1 MENFDLID
9 DYLRGQLVGPE
20 KEAFEKQLQADPS
33 LQSEVALQQQLIE
46 GIKFARISQLKTMLS
61 QVPVT
66 GAMTA
71 GAGMTAGQIAAG
83 VITSAIVVTGI
94 LFYFQ
99 PWKTTEQ
106 VEIKT
111 EQPAPEV
118 VTPKEEPKAEVKT
131 PEVAPEE
138 HKAAAAAPKKK
149 ATPKAASKNETQ
161 TVRPNIQVVDP
172 TNELTTSSTT
182 EEKAKTDK
190 NIGEVS
196 DSRIEVENI
205 DDNKQYSFHYQFNQ
219 GKLVLYG
226 KFDKALYEIIE
237 VNGSSH
243 SVFLYY
249 KDIYYLLDE
258 KETAISPLTPIQ
270 DKQLIRKL
278 KEYRKG

>member
-33 LQSEVALQQQLIE
+33 LKGELALQQQLIE
-46 GIKFARISQLKTMLS
+46 GIKQARITQLKTMLS

-66 GAMTA
+66 GAMTT
-71 GAGMTAGQIAAG
+71 GAGLSAGQIAAG
-83 VITSAIVVTGI
+83 VIASAIVVTGT

-106 VEIKT
+106 EEIKT
-111 EQPAPEV
+111 EQPASEI
-118 VTPKEEPKAEVKT
+118 VTPKEEPKAEAKT
-131 PEVAPEE
+131 MEVAPEE
-138 HKAAAAAPKKK
+138 HKAVLATPKKK
-149 ATPKAASKNETQ
+149 ATPKASKNETQ
-161 TVRPNIQVVDP
+161 TVRPNIQLVDP
-172 TNELTTSSTT
+172 TAELTTSATT
-182 EEKAKTDK
+182 DEKAKTDK

-205 DDNKQYSFHYQFNQ
+205 DDNKQYAFHYQFNQ

-243 SVFLYY
+243 AVFLYY

-270 DKQLIRKL
+270 DKQLIKKL